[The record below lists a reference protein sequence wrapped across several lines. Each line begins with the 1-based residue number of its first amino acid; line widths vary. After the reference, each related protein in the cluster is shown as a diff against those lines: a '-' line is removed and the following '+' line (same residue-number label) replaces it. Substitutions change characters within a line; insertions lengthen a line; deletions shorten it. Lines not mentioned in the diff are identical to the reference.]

1 MTEITDNEMAID
13 SGEIENLLAD
23 EFDNASITASG
34 QDGSYQVRIV
44 SDAFEGL
51 NAVKR
56 QQSVYRVLNPH
67 IASGAIHAISMQL
80 VTRGEQAGTGN

>member
-1 MTEITDNEMAID
+1 MTTE
-13 SGEIENLLAD
+13 EIEEMLA
-23 EFDNASITASG
+23 ETFTGASIATTG
-34 QDGSYQVRIV
+34 GDGSYQVRIV

-67 IASGAIHAISMQL
+67 IASGVIHAINMQL
-80 VTRGEQAGTGN
+80 MTLGEADGD

>member
-1 MTEITDNEMAID
+1 MTTE
-13 SGEIENLLAD
+13 EIEEMLAETFTD
-23 EFDNASITASG
+23 TSIAVTG
-34 QDGSYQVRIV
+34 GDGSYQVRIV

-67 IASGAIHAISMQL
+67 IASGVIHAINMQL
-80 VTRGEQAGTGN
+80 MTPGEADGD

>member
-1 MTEITDNEMAID
+1 MTTE
-13 SGEIENLLAD
+13 EIEEMLAKTFTD
-23 EFDNASITASG
+23 ASIAATG
-34 QDGSYQVRIV
+34 GDGSYQVRIV

-67 IASGAIHAISMQL
+67 IASGVIHAINMQL
-80 VTRGEQAGTGN
+80 MTPGESDGD

>member
-1 MTEITDNEMAID
+1 MTTE
-13 SGEIENLLAD
+13 EIENMLAETFTD
-23 EFDNASITASG
+23 ASIAATG
-34 QDGSYQVRIV
+34 GDGSYQVRIV

-67 IASGAIHAISMQL
+67 IASGVIHAINMQL
-80 VTRGEQAGTGN
+80 VTPGEADGD

>member
-1 MTEITDNEMAID
+1 MTTE
-13 SGEIENLLAD
+13 EIEEMLAKTFTD
-23 EFDNASITASG
+23 ASIAATG
-34 QDGSYQVRIV
+34 GDGSYQVRIV

-67 IASGAIHAISMQL
+67 IASGVIHAINMQL
-80 VTRGEQAGTGN
+80 MTPGEADSD

>member
-1 MTEITDNEMAID
+1 MTTE
-13 SGEIENLLAD
+13 EIEEMLAKTFTD
-23 EFDNASITASG
+23 ASIAATG
-34 QDGSYQVRIV
+34 GDGSYQVRIV

-67 IASGAIHAISMQL
+67 IASGMIHAINMQL
-80 VTRGEQAGTGN
+80 MTHGEADGD